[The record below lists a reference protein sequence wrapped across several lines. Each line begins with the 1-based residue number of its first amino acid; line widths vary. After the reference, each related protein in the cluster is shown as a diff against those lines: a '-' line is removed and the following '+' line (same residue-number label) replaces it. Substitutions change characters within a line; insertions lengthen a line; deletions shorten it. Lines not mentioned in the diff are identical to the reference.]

1 LAFFRDKKKNLS
13 YGSEINI
20 YDICFSLT
28 QVLWIRSR
36 EDDEVTSRQQNPTP
50 WLLKLSVKSR
60 SWINL
65 Y

>member
-1 LAFFRDKKKNLS
+1 
-13 YGSEINI
+13 
-20 YDICFSLT
+20 LT
-28 QVLWIRSR
+28 C
-36 EDDEVTSRQQNPTP
+36 EVTSRQQNPTP